1 MHTNL
6 ESRVKTLKCSCCQQR
21 FSCSGEL
28 PFSLRPAR
36 RASHHE
42 ALGLCHT
49 ALPLAAMEL
58 RMQALAAENLKFQK
72 QLAKYK
78 PENQEQISRKNSRVN
93 SVVLLSFGCV

>member
-1 MHTNL
+1 MIH
-6 ESRVKTLKCSCCQQR
+6 LKYSVLCLCHI
-21 FSCSGEL
+21 GEL
-28 PFSLRPAR
+28 PYELRPAR

-42 ALGLCHT
+42 ALGICHT

-78 PENQEQISRKNSRVN
+78 PENQEEVSRKNSRV
-93 SVVLLSFGCV
+93 CC

>member
-1 MHTNL
+1 MGL
-6 ESRVKTLKCSCCQQR
+6 RYYFV
-21 FSCSGEL
+21 GEL
-28 PFSLRPAR
+28 PFELRPAR

-42 ALGLCHT
+42 ALGICHT

-78 PENQEQISRKNSRVN
+78 PENQEEISRKNSRVGFTFTHTFLASAALICF
-93 SVVLLSFGCV
+93 SV